1 VMGEQLSIPE
11 ILQVPQ
17 IARGESQVPLDCL
30 PGAFVQSPRA
40 SRPLGFPQCAQTLG
54 FEASHPTFDR
64 RWMLP
69 QPLGDLIATV
79 ALGNEQNTVQ
89 PVVVAGLFRAID
101 LVLQSESHDGGVGDS
116 ELSHAQLYRGHAT
129 SARYYAALLLTLCI
143 VLPIMVTVAGLS
155 GLVGWPL
162 FVLFGWRVRPAT
174 VAKFTG
180 GSVLLF
186 IIAATPFRAAYGW
199 PGSYFVCILALLVCA
214 VWFRENSELS
224 APPNGGPAPLV
235 GNSGVTEEPPSVS

>member
-1 VMGEQLSIPE
+1 MCDQGSGFSAPKPHRPEQALALPHAQGYTVGALQVMGEQLSIPE

-143 VLPIMVTVAGLS
+143 SVRKFETSSRTCPFHASSSINSAGKVIAVAWIVES
-155 GLVGWPL
+155 QQS
-162 FVLFGWRVRPAT
+162 PAHD
-174 VAKFTG
+174 V
-180 GSVLLF
+180 
-186 IIAATPFRAAYGW
+186 
-199 PGSYFVCILALLVCA
+199 
-214 VWFRENSELS
+214 
-224 APPNGGPAPLV
+224 
-235 GNSGVTEEPPSVS
+235 